1 MGILTAIMVNLL
13 LLLNMLPNWCQL
25 MSGESSVTDVLDYSS
40 FDLNSMISRIGGIKF
55 GSERGCTFDQFKDA
69 LDYVENRYKE
79 IK

>member
-1 MGILTAIMVNLL
+1 
-13 LLLNMLPNWCQL
+13 